1 MIPREIV
8 EEIVYRN
15 SIDEVIS
22 SYVTLKRAGSNFS
35 GVCPFHSEKT
45 PSFTVFPATRSFY
58 CFGCGAGGDVITF
71 IMRAENLDYPSALEF
86 LANRVGITIPQGN
99 ERAEVGVQRK
109 RIYQMNLE
117 AAKFFRA
124 CLFDPKIGADA
135 LRYLS
140 EERRL
145 SGSVIKHFGLGYSPN
160 SFGMLTDHMK
170 KLGFTDEE
178 LMAGFLCG
186 KSQKTGRPY
195 DYFRNRVMF
204 PIIDVAGNVIAFGG
218 RVMDDSKP
226 KYLNSSDTPG
236 FKKSRNLFA
245 LNYARKNCED
255 RLILCEG
262 YMDVI
267 ALHAA
272 GFENAVATLGTAI
285 TSEQARL
292 ISKYTKNVVI
302 SYDMDN
308 AGRTAAYKAMRLLAE
323 VGVDVKVLNMTGAK
337 DPDEYIKKFG
347 PDKFGQLINRSQTG
361 FDYKL
366 SKILEKYDLS
376 IGEDKIKASN
386 EICEIISKVYSSV
399 ERAVYI
405 ASAAEKLGLSNDV
418 ITNDVERK
426 RRANIREI
434 RSKEG
439 HDAQMSAKNIGDR
452 INPDSAKNIQAAA
465 AEEAIL
471 GLMMLYDEHRESVAN
486 GRVELSGE
494 DFFTEFG
501 TRAFEKIMEL
511 QRSEGGY
518 LQSLLGESFNA
529 DEMGRLMRMEYKRHQ
544 LTANG
549 TEVFRA
555 SVEALKSSRKK
566 EVEKNDWMADIAR
579 RQLEMKAK
587 KEKDK

>member
-1 MIPREIV
+1 MIPREII

-15 SIDEVIS
+15 NIDEVIS
-22 SYVTLKRAGSNFS
+22 SYVTLKRAGSNYS
-35 GVCPFHSEKT
+35 GLCPFHSEKT
-45 PSFTVFPATRSFY
+45 PSFTVFPATKSFY

-71 IMRAENLDYPSALEF
+71 IMRVENLDYPSALEF
-86 LANRVGITIPQGN
+86 LAQRVGISIPKSD
-99 ERAEVGVQRK
+99 EKAEVGVQRK

-117 AAKFFRA
+117 AAKFFRQ
-124 CLFDPKIGADA
+124 CLFDSQLGSDA
-135 LRYLS
+135 MRYLT

-160 SFGMLTDHMK
+160 TFGMLITHMK
-170 KLGFTDEE
+170 KLGFTEEE
-178 LMAGFLCG
+178 LMTGFLCG

-204 PIIDVAGNVIAFGG
+204 PIIDVSGNIIAFGG

-226 KYLNSSDTPG
+226 KYLNTSDTPG

-245 LNYARKNCED
+245 LNYARRHCEE

-285 TSEQARL
+285 TPEQARL

-308 AGRTAAYKAMRLLAE
+308 AGRTAADKAMRLLSD

-347 PDKFGQLINRSQTG
+347 PDKFSQLINKSQTG
-361 FDYKL
+361 FDYRLNKT
-366 SKILEKYDLS
+366 LEKYDLS
-376 IGEDKIKASN
+376 IGEDKIKASS
-386 EICEIISKVYSSV
+386 EICEIISKVPSSV

-405 ASAAEKLGLSNDV
+405 SAASERLKLSVDV
-418 ITNDVERK
+418 LTNDVERK
-426 RRANIREI
+426 RRAYVKEFRA
-434 RSKEG
+434 KEG
-439 HDAQMSAKNIGDR
+439 QDAQMLAKNIGDR

-471 GLMMLYDEHRESVAN
+471 GLMLLFDEHRSAVAS
-486 GRVELSGE
+486 GKVKLSRE
-494 DFFTEFG
+494 DFFTELG
-501 TRAFEKIMEL
+501 AKAFEKILEL
-511 QRSEGGY
+511 QNSDGGY
-518 LQSLLGESFNA
+518 MKSMLGEHFSV
-529 DEMGRLMRMEYKRHQ
+529 DEMGRLQRMEHKR
-544 LTANG
+544 LELVSNG
-549 TEVFRA
+549 ADVFEA
-555 SVEALKSSRKK
+555 SVNALKSSVKK
-566 EVEKNDWMADIAR
+566 ETAKDDWMAEIAR
-579 RQLEMKAK
+579 RQRELKAK
-587 KEKDK
+587 KDNK